1 MRWISN
7 PAQANK
13 IICNAQTKIL
23 PNFRSPPEIWQISF
37 GFSQKKRFDYLR
49 ISIVCCTFAASKE
62 LAMRVTFNE
71 EYLEELYTKGKSG
84 NKKYR
89 FQPQIVRGYQKA
101 VKFLIQAQRIED
113 LFPFKSLHFEAL
125 HGDKEGRF
133 SVKANDQYR
142 VEFSIEDSEE
152 EPVVTIC
159 NVLELS
165 NHYK

>member
-1 MRWISN
+1 M
-7 PAQANK
+7 
-13 IICNAQTKIL
+13 
-23 PNFRSPPEIWQISF
+23 
-37 GFSQKKRFDYLR
+37 QKQEVPLSTTDF
-49 ISIVCCTFAASKE
+49 
-62 LAMRVTFNE
+62 
-71 EYLEELYTKGKSG
+71 
-84 NKKYR
+84 
-89 FQPQIVRGYQKA
+89 RGYQKA

-142 VEFSIEDSEE
+142 VEFSIEESDE